1 MIYLNGEIGAV
12 YLNGHYHSEVYLG
25 SALVW
30 SGVKK
35 IPGEAGN
42 QVAVANTASGVTFLL
57 VPAAAGAATKIS
69 SYAKPEIT
77 AFCDT
82 DAFGGVTFDNSAG
95 AIPGIAAD
103 GEANDVFAVKSAI
116 SGTGIIV
123 NKQERKEHIEI
134 IQPNPNGT
142 EIILNPNNTGEK
154 FDLFQSVPDGH
165 DVMLNPILFAE
176 GLSLSLPVPPGTA
189 AVVNKITGSESVKL
203 AQPIPTGDDVMV
215 VNGTSANSASVKN
228 SGKASI
234 GDCAGGKSGGAVSA
248 KNSAIPEIL
257 SSAPASQMSAL
268 KAVSDTQPQQIGLVD
283 MLGVLGMKMLWK
295 AEAAAV
301 IPWEYPVQN
310 GDVLSITQVYSAIQ
324 NGETLE
330 VT

>member
-42 QVAVANTASGVTFLL
+42 QVAFANTASGVTLL
-57 VPAAAGAATKIS
+57 FVPAVADAAAKIS
-69 SYAKPEIT
+69 SYAKPEMT
-77 AFCDT
+77 ALCDAA
-82 DAFGGVTFDNSAG
+82 AFGGVTVDNSAG

-103 GEANDVFAVKSAI
+103 GEASDAFAVKSTI
-116 SGTGIIV
+116 SGIGVIV
-123 NKQERKEHIEI
+123 NKQEPKEHIGI
-134 IQPNPNGT
+134 TQPSPNGT
-142 EIILNPNNTGEK
+142 EIILNPNKTGEK
-154 FDLFQSVPDGH
+154 FDLFQPVPDGH
-165 DVMLNPILFAE
+165 DVALNPILFAE
-176 GLSLSLPVPPGTA
+176 GLDLSFPVPPGTA
-189 AVVNKITGSESVKL
+189 AIVNKITGSKSVKL
-203 AQPIPTGDDVMV
+203 AQPIPTGDDVLF
-215 VNGTSANSASVKN
+215 VNSSSANSASVKN

-234 GDCAGGKSGGAVSA
+234 GDCVGGKSDGVVSA

-257 SSAPASQMSAL
+257 SSVPASQRSAL
-268 KAVSDTQPQQIGLVD
+268 KAISDTQPQQIGLVD
-283 MLGVLGMKMLWK
+283 MLSILGMKMLWE

-310 GDVLSITQVYSAIQ
+310 GDVLSVTQVYSAIQ
-324 NGETLE
+324 NGATLE

>member
-42 QVAVANTASGVTFLL
+42 QVAFANTASGVTLL
-57 VPAAAGAATKIS
+57 FVPVAASAVTKIS
-69 SYAKPEIT
+69 SHAAPEIT
-77 AFCDT
+77 ALCDT
-82 DAFGGVTFDNSAG
+82 DAFGGVMFDNSAG

-103 GEANDVFAVKSAI
+103 GEASETFTVKSVLI
-116 SGTGIIV
+116 GTGVAV

-134 IQPNPNGT
+134 TQPSPNGT
-142 EIILNPNNTGEK
+142 GIILNPNKTGEE
-154 FDLFQSVPDGH
+154 FALFQPAPDGH
-165 DVMLNPILFAE
+165 GVALNPILFAE
-176 GLSLSLPVPPGTA
+176 GLTLALPVPPGTA
-189 AVVNKITGSESVKL
+189 ATVNKITGSEDIKL
-203 AQPIPTGDDVMV
+203 VQPIPTGDGVLFA
-215 VNGTSANSASVKN
+215 NGTSAYSASLKN
-228 SGKASI
+228 SGKASN
-234 GDCAGGKSGGAVSA
+234 GDCIDGKSDSAVSA
-248 KNSAIPEIL
+248 RNSAIPETL
-257 SSAPASQMSAL
+257 SSVPSSQMSTI
-268 KAVSDTQPQQIGLVD
+268 KAVSDPQPQLVGLVD
-283 MLGVLGMKMLWK
+283 MLSILGMKMVWK

-310 GDVLSITQVYSAIQ
+310 GDILSVTQVYSAIQ
-324 NGETLE
+324 NDAVLE

>member
-42 QVAVANTASGVTFLL
+42 QVAFVNTSSGAVFLL
-57 VPAAAGAATKIS
+57 VPAEASAVTKIS
-69 SYAKPEIT
+69 SHAKPGIT
-77 AFCDT
+77 TLCDT

-103 GEANDVFAVKSAI
+103 GEASETFTVKSVLA
-116 SGTGIIV
+116 GTGIIV

-134 IQPNPNGT
+134 TQPNPNGT
-142 EIILNPNNTGEK
+142 EIILNPNKTGEE
-154 FDLFQSVPDGH
+154 FALSQSVPDGH
-165 DVMLNPILFAE
+165 GVMLNPILFAE
-176 GLSLSLPVPPGTA
+176 GLALSLPVPPGTA
-189 AVVNKITGSESVKL
+189 ATVNKITGSEAVKL
-203 AQPIPTGDDVMV
+203 VQTTPTGDDVLF
-215 VNGTSANSASVKN
+215 VNGISAHSAFVKN
-228 SGKASI
+228 DGNASI
-234 GDCAGGKSGGAVSA
+234 GDCVGGKSDGAVSA
-248 KNSAIPEIL
+248 KNSAIPEII
-257 SSAPASQMSAL
+257 SSVPTSQMSTI
-268 KAVSDTQPQQIGLVD
+268 KAVSDPQPQLVGLVD
-283 MLGVLGMKMLWK
+283 MLSILGMKMVWE

>member
-25 SALVW
+25 DALVW

-42 QVAVANTASGVTFLL
+42 QVAFVNTSSGTVFLL
-57 VPAAAGAATKIS
+57 VPAAASAVTKIS
-69 SYAKPEIT
+69 SHADPEIT
-77 AFCDT
+77 ALCDT
-82 DAFGGVTFDNSAG
+82 DVLGGVTFDNSAG

-103 GEANDVFAVKSAI
+103 GEASETFTVKSVLV
-116 SGTGIIV
+116 GTGVTV

-134 IQPNPNGT
+134 TQPSPNGT
-142 EIILNPNNTGEK
+142 EITLNLNKTGEE
-154 FDLFQSVPDGH
+154 FALSQSVPDGH
-165 DVMLNPILFAE
+165 GVVLNPILFAE
-176 GLSLSLPVPPGTA
+176 GLSLALPVPPGTA
-189 AVVNKITGSESVKL
+189 ATVNKITGSEIIKL
-203 AQPIPTGDDVMV
+203 VQSIPTGDDVLFV
-215 VNGTSANSASVKN
+215 DSSSVNSASVKN

-234 GDCAGGKSGGAVSA
+234 GDCVGGKSDGAVSA
-248 KNSAIPEIL
+248 KNSAIPEII
-257 SSAPASQMSAL
+257 SSVPTSQMSAL
-268 KAVSDTQPQQIGLVD
+268 KAVSDPQPQLVGLVD
-283 MLGVLGMKMLWK
+283 MLSILGMKMVWK

-310 GDVLSITQVYSAIQ
+310 GDVLSVTQVYSAIQ
-324 NGETLE
+324 NDAVLE